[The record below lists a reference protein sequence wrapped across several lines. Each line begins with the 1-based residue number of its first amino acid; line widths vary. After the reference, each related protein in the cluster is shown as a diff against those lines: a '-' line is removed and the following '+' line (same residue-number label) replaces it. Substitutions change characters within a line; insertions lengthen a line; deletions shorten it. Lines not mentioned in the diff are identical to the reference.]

1 MWIRRFIKPLG
12 DEDPN
17 LPLAQG
23 DGDPGDAKTT
33 REPYPQLN
41 SVQQDEAIF
50 RMMHKMDTLRM
61 QVLKLANAVETMQK
75 LILTITK
82 DSK

>member
-1 MWIRRFIKPLG
+1 MADTEPTDVELRM
-12 DEDPN
+12 
-17 LPLAQG
+17 
-23 DGDPGDAKTT
+23 PGVPDAARGVDTT
-33 REPYPQLN
+33 HEPYSQLN